1 MKCRF
6 LYNKLNALGNLE
18 GVPEM
23 VGAEVSE
30 VDIRIKQLENLLK
43 FKQSQ
48 QMKKLKRKVTI
59 FLQLINFEVAA

>member
-30 VDIRIKQLENLLK
+30 VDIRIK
-43 FKQSQ
+43 
-48 QMKKLKRKVTI
+48 
-59 FLQLINFEVAA
+59 